1 MGDPE
6 LQAPYLLGLVATLSA
21 GASFAFL
28 SSYAAQR
35 FQLVALSFACSV
47 AALALCWYTSSVSF
61 VILNRFVM
69 AGRKLSF
76 PATLSLM
83 HMAIKGAIA
92 GVAVAREYGGEI
104 QGYRRRRGIGV
115 LPGSWHW
122 ICERYGLNRGVLLT
136 FVVPLGVATAADIF
150 LSNLAL
156 RYISMTLYTVA
167 KSTALVFTF
176 VFSILLR
183 LQRPSVTLT
192 ASVLGVC
199 VGVVLCSVRPTPIHA
214 GGLVAVL
221 VAAAL
226 SASRWVVSQKYLQRV
241 GVQPSVMILILLQA
255 PVTIGFM
262 SPLALAEAPDL
273 ATASTMHSPADVGAF
288 VAMGL
293 LGGVLAFVL
302 LVVELQLINM
312 TSALTTNVIGHLKD
326 IVAVLAAV
334 MVLGEEISLL
344 NLSGVLLTV
353 ASAVA
358 YSWFMGRGT
367 HVAVVHWPVPVSAAE
382 DVVDSSS
389 AGHVSSLPAS
399 MVLAGPAVSGHAA
412 GTPSRPVHHLSLTD
426 TPVLDFSPDFAGT
439 TAAAGRGRIGGAAAP
454 ARPLGGKLV
463 SGPGRPTAA
472 ARHAASISR
481 SALDLDDLSDSDDGL
496 DGGGGGGGVGEE
508 LTDSSAQEDERLSEH
523 TRLTAGLPRAIDAA
537 ALRSRHHTVVDA
549 DATSTNGG
557 SAGGTASRLQRYTAY
572 FDEGDEERAGVGLG
586 SSDFVCGARTG
597 SAANGAVAPD
607 FDSPSGKQPL
617 APRADARADGSSNT
631 AAGAGAI
638 DAAATPRA
646 PASLTRLT
654 PASRAARGS
663 VVRKPAPTASAKLG
677 ALPLPVVGATS

>member
-104 QGYRRRRGIGV
+104 QGYRRRRGMGV
-115 LPGSWHW
+115 LTGSRHW
-122 ICERYGLNRGVLLT
+122 ICERYGLSRGVLLT

-176 VFSILLR
+176 LFSILLR
-183 LQRPSVTLT
+183 LQRPSVMLT

-273 ATASTMHSPADVGAF
+273 AAASAMHSSADVGAF
-288 VAMGL
+288 AAMGL

-389 AGHVSSLPAS
+389 AGHVSSLPPS
-399 MVLAGPAVSGHAA
+399 MVLSGPGLGVGVQEA

-439 TAAAGRGRIGGAAAP
+439 TMAAGRGRSGGAAAC

-463 SGPGRPTAA
+463 SGPGRPTAT

-481 SALDLDDLSDSDDGL
+481 SALDLDDLSDSDEGL
-496 DGGGGGGGVGEE
+496 DGGNGRGVGVGEE

-523 TRLTAGLPRAIDAA
+523 TRLTAGLPRAVDGA

-549 DATSTNGG
+549 DAASSNGG

-572 FDEGDEERAGVGLG
+572 FDEGDEERAGAG
-586 SSDFVCGARTG
+586 FVSEAHIRAPSHGA
-597 SAANGAVAPD
+597 AAPNS
-607 FDSPSGKQPL
+607 DSPSGEQPL
-617 APRADARADGSSNT
+617 ALRADTRADGSRDT
-631 AAGAGAI
+631 AGGAGEI
-638 DAAATPRA
+638 DSAATPRA
-646 PASLTRLT
+646 SASLLRLT

-663 VVRKPAPTASAKLG
+663 VVRKSAPTASAKSG
-677 ALPLPVVGATS
+677 ALPLPLAGTAS

>member
-104 QGYRRRRGIGV
+104 QGYRRRRGMGV
-115 LPGSWHW
+115 LAGSCHW

-176 VFSILLR
+176 LFSILLR

-221 VAAAL
+221 IAAAL

-241 GVQPSVMILILLQA
+241 GVQPSVMVLILLQA

-273 ATASTMHSPADVGAF
+273 ATASAMHSPADVGAF

-358 YSWFMGRGT
+358 YSWFMARGT

-389 AGHVSSLPAS
+389 AGHVASLPAS
-399 MVLAGPAVSGHAA
+399 MVLSGPGLSGHAA
-412 GTPSRPVHHLSLTD
+412 GTPGRPVHHVSVTD
-426 TPVLDFSPDFAGT
+426 TPVLDFSPDFSG
-439 TAAAGRGRIGGAAAP
+439 TAAAAATRGRAGGAAAP

-463 SGPGRPTAA
+463 SGPGRPTAPV
-472 ARHAASISR
+472 RHAASISR
-481 SALDLDDLSDSDDGL
+481 SALDLDDLSDSEEGL
-496 DGGGGGGGVGEE
+496 DGAGGGGGGGGVGEE
-508 LTDSSAQEDERLSEH
+508 LTDSSAQEDDRLSEH
-523 TRLTAGLPRAIDAA
+523 TRLTTGLPRAVDAA
-537 ALRSRHHTVVDA
+537 ALRSTHHTILDA
-549 DATSTNGG
+549 NATGTNGG

-572 FDEGDEERAGVGLG
+572 FDEGDEERH
-586 SSDFVCGARTG
+586 GADLESRVH
-597 SAANGAVAPD
+597 AD
-607 FDSPSGKQPL
+607 FDSLSGRQPL
-617 APRADARADGSSNT
+617 ALRADARADGSSDT
-631 AAGAGAI
+631 AGGAGAI
-638 DAAATPRA
+638 DSAATPRA
-646 PASLTRLT
+646 HTALSRLT

-663 VVRKPAPTASAKLG
+663 VVRKLAPTASAKSG
-677 ALPLPVVGATS
+677 ALPLALVGTAL